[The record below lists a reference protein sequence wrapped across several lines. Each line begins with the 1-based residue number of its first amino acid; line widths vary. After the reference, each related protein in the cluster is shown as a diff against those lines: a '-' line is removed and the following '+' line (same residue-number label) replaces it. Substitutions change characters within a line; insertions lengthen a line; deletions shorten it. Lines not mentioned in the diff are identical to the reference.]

1 MDSLISVIVP
11 VYNVENYL
19 DRCVDSIV
27 NQTYKNLEIILVD
40 DGSTDSSGRKCDEW
54 KKKDNRI
61 LVVHKKNGGLSDARN
76 AGLEVANGTYI
87 GFVDS
92 DDFISLDMYRIL
104 LKTMIETNSDIVECN
119 RRSFTDSDII
129 HEANTDSFS
138 VEVFGSEKALLE
150 LILERKLKQTAWNKL
165 YQRQIIT
172 TLFEVGKINEDEY
185 WTYQIFGKANTIAAV
200 NAELYYYYQRESSIM
215 HEKYSIKRLDGVIA
229 RKERLVYIEN
239 NYPNLFNQ
247 ACVSYLWA
255 CFYHYQV
262 ICRNKQVDNDSYYR
276 KTLHSEYR
284 KNYTSEAVKLQPQKQ
299 RNWLKFFWLFP
310 NITCMI
316 RNCLKIGL

>member
-92 DDFISLDMYRIL
+92 DDFISLDMYMIL
-104 LKTMIETNSDIVECN
+104 LRTMIETNSDIVECN

-138 VEVFGSEKALLE
+138 VEVFDTEKALLE

-284 KNYTSEAVKLQPQKQ
+284 KNYTSEAVKQQSLKQ
-299 RNWLKFFWLFP
+299 QTWLKCFLLFP
-310 NITCMI
+310 KITCMI

>member
-27 NQTYKNLEIILVD
+27 NQTYKNLEIILVN

-138 VEVFGSEKALLE
+138 VEVFDTEKALLE

-215 HEKYSIKRLDGVIA
+215 HEKYSLKRLDGVIA

-239 NYPNLFNQ
+239 NYPSLFNQ

-284 KNYTSEAVKLQPQKQ
+284 ENYTSEAVKQQSLKQ
-299 RNWLKFFWLFP
+299 QAWFKCFLLFP
-310 NITCMI
+310 KITCIM
-316 RNCLKIGL
+316 RNRLKIGL